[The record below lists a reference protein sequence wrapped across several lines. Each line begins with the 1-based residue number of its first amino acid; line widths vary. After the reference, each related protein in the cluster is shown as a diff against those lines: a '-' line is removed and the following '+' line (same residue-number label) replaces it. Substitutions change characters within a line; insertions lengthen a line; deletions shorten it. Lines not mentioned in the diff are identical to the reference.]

1 MLQEVK
7 DSGSMTD
14 GTDVQWGLE
23 SMNELQ
29 RFSCISDFLQI
40 LWKPVWLFGNLAAHA
55 SRKGKMRTYNLF
67 DVSIYTDY
75 VCVTGSQL
83 GLLGHLGQGT
93 VARRG
98 T

>member
-1 MLQEVK
+1 
-7 DSGSMTD
+7 
-14 GTDVQWGLE
+14 
-23 SMNELQ
+23 
-29 RFSCISDFLQI
+29 
-40 LWKPVWLFGNLAAHA
+40 
-55 SRKGKMRTYNLF
+55 MRTYNLF